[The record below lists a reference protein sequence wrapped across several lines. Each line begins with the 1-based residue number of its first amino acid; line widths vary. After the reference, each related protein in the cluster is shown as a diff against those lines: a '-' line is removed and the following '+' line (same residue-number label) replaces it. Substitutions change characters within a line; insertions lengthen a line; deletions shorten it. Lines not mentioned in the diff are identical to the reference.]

1 MNEIK
6 EKLEAAK
13 AEYIEKLKRLALLEQ
28 GVDYSDVDNYTKYIT
43 AEDEEEIET
52 EAEALADD
60 LKAQNTA
67 RTDVYHDRRSFNP
80 FK

>member
-1 MNEIK
+1 MDEIK
-6 EKLEAAK
+6 EKLDAAK
-13 AEYIEKLKRLALLEQ
+13 ADYIEKLKRLALLEA
-28 GVDYSDVDNYTKYIT
+28 GVDYSDVDNYVKYLT
-43 AEDEEEIET
+43 ADNEEEIAE
-52 EAEALADD
+52 EAEALAAD